1 MNTQPANALNVVT
14 LRVRAGDTS
23 ETLCLPAFGEMDA
36 AVIAAEAGAGADTVL
51 RAAEAAWGTCV
62 LTFAVAAAGEGQS
75 AAPERE
81 ALRERAHA
89 LILVPGDRLDRA
101 AEGLAD
107 LLRDATAGAV
117 NLDAVDFRGI
127 LSHAPGP
134 FHLGLGEA
142 RGKDEY
148 EAAVE
153 SAARSDLT
161 GTGLEN
167 ARRAIVG
174 LKVSPGTDL
183 EDVTRVLERLQS
195 LAHPDASML
204 IGLNYDEQLPEAA
217 LRLAV
222 LACDYGQPEA

>member
-1 MNTQPANALNVVT
+1 MNTQPLNAWNVVT
-14 LRVRAGDTS
+14 LRVRAGDS
-23 ETLCLPAFGEMDA
+23 PEALCLPAFGQMDA
-36 AVIAAEAGAGADTVL
+36 AVITAEAGARVETVL
-51 RAAEAAWGTCV
+51 KAAETAWGTCA
-62 LTFAVAAAGEGQS
+62 LTFTVAAAGEGQS
-75 AAPERE
+75 AAPEWE
-81 ALRERAHA
+81 ALRERVHA

-107 LLRDATAGAV
+107 FLRVAAAGAV
-117 NLDAVDFRGI
+117 NLDAEDYRAI

-134 FHLGLGEA
+134 VHLGIGEA

-161 GTGLEN
+161 GTGLVN

-174 LKVSPGTDL
+174 LKASPGTEM
-183 EDVTRVLERLQS
+183 EDVTEAMERLRQ

-204 IGLNYDEQLPEAA
+204 IGLNYDERLPDAG
-217 LRLAV
+217 LRLTV
-222 LACDYGQPEA
+222 LACDYGPQEA

>member
-1 MNTQPANALNVVT
+1 MNTQPLNALNVVT
-14 LRVRAGDTS
+14 LRVRAGDS
-23 ETLCLPAFGEMDA
+23 PEALCLPAFGEMDA
-36 AVIAAEAGAGADTVL
+36 AVITAEAGARVETVL
-51 RAAEAAWGTCV
+51 KAAEAAWGTSA
-62 LTFAVAAAGEGQS
+62 LTLAVAAREGQN
-75 AAPERE
+75 AAPELE
-81 ALRERAHA
+81 VLRERVHA

-107 LLRDATAGAV
+107 LLRVAAAGAV
-117 NLDAVDFRGI
+117 NLDAEDYRAI

-134 FHLGLGEA
+134 VHLGIGEA

-161 GTGLEN
+161 GTGLVN

-174 LKVSPGTDL
+174 LKASPGTEM
-183 EDVTRVLERLQS
+183 EDVTEAMERLRQ

-204 IGLNYDEQLPEAA
+204 IGLNYDERLPDAG
-217 LRLAV
+217 LRLTV
-222 LACDYGQPEA
+222 LACDYGPQEA

>member
-1 MNTQPANALNVVT
+1 MNTQPPTTLNVVT
-14 LRVRAGDTS
+14 LRVRAGETP

-36 AVIAAEAGAGADTVL
+36 VVIAAEAGAGADTVL
-51 RAAEAAWGTCV
+51 RAAEAAWETCV
-62 LTFAVAAAGEGQS
+62 LTFAVAAGEGQN

-81 ALRERAHA
+81 ALRERVHA
-89 LILVPGDRLDRA
+89 LILVHGDRLDRA
-101 AEGLAD
+101 AEGLAG
-107 LLRDATAGAV
+107 LLRDAFAGAV
-117 NLDAVDFRGI
+117 NLDAADFQGI

-134 FHLGLGEA
+134 VHLGIGEA

-161 GTGLEN
+161 GTGLVN

-174 LKVSPGTDL
+174 LKASPGTEM
-183 EDVTRVLERLQS
+183 EDVTEAMERLRQ

-204 IGLNYDEQLPEAA
+204 IGLNYDERLPDAG
-217 LRLAV
+217 LRLTV
-222 LACDYGQPEA
+222 LACDYGPQEA